1 MPRIQPVLAK
11 VSSKLYHNR
20 PDPDPHPRG
29 TPRLPIRFPERIV
42 IRLQTNDLVLGDVR
56 LLEELASGQ
65 IMFPEK
71 LLKAAVA
78 VKPEPSP

>member
-1 MPRIQPVLAK
+1 
-11 VSSKLYHNR
+11 
-20 PDPDPHPRG
+20 
-29 TPRLPIRFPERIV
+29 
-42 IRLQTNDLVLGDVR
+42 LVLGDVR
-56 LLEELASGQ
+56 LLEELALGQ